1 MASPTLI
8 EQEILVKFQ
17 EKLSDLRFDGAK
29 DTQMFLMRFLRARN
43 HNLTKAEDM
52 LRKHLEW
59 RKLNEIDS
67 LLSWTPPNLLTN
79 EFKYD
84 VAGFD
89 KQGCP
94 IFIAPFGTWD
104 VKMLCENG
112 LKNEYVKYVDQLF
125 LQVTQAMKESS
136 AIRGTPITQ
145 FVCVMVPDE
154 FAAFRQMSSP
164 QAVDTVLETVRRF
177 EANYPETLKCAFVV
191 DAPKVFNLIF
201 NVIKPL
207 LNSTTL
213 GKVTISSNEKEWKS
227 ALLNLVDEDQL
238 CVRLGGSRRS
248 RVPILNAERGAY
260 KSQKNKN
267 PVVLEDQDGFL
278 AVTVGAGQT
287 FKLLQEID
295 VESSQISWTF
305 KTDSHDI
312 GFSIT
317 SDESNEEIVPYSR
330 VNSHEEPHVGAI
342 RCAKPGNY
350 TLVFDNTF
358 SRFRSKVLRY
368 KVVVE
373 PVGKGIAPTSTKTG
387 DDDSAGGSSEN
398 NSDIESTSL

>member
-1 MASPTLI
+1 MAAPTLI
-8 EQEILVKFQ
+8 ELEILAKFQ
-17 EKLSDLRFDGAK
+17 DKLKDLNFDGAK

-59 RKLNEIDS
+59 RAANHIDS
-67 LLSWTPPNLLTN
+67 LLNWTPPKALID
-79 EFKYD
+79 EYKYD

-94 IFIAPFGTWD
+94 ILIAPFGTWD
-104 VKMLCENG
+104 VRRVCENG
-112 LKNEYVKYVDQLF
+112 LKQEYVKYVDQLF
-125 LQVTQAMKESS
+125 LHVTQAMKESS
-136 AIRGTPITQ
+136 VIRGTPITQ
-145 FVCVMVPDE
+145 FICIMVPDE
-154 FAAFRQMSSP
+154 FPAFRQMSSP

-227 ALLNLVDEDQL
+227 ALLNLIDEDQL
-238 CVRLGGSRRS
+238 CARLGGSRPS

-260 KSQKNKN
+260 KSPKNKESII
-267 PVVLEDQDGFL
+267 VEDQEGFL
-278 AVTVGAGQT
+278 AVTIGAGQT
-287 FKLLQEID
+287 FKLQQD
-295 VESSQISWTF
+295 VEKDTSQICWTF

-317 SDESNEEIVPYSR
+317 LEDSNKEVVQYSR
-330 VNSHEEPHVGAI
+330 VNSHVEPHVGAF
-342 RCAKPGNY
+342 RCEKSGNY

-373 PVGKGIAPTSTKTG
+373 DGSKGNMPASTNV
-387 DDDSAGGSSEN
+387 DDDSTGNSSGN
-398 NSDIESTSL
+398 NSDVESTSL